1 MSEEKS
7 PFQRRVEAF
16 EDNLEEAMRELME
29 ATFTSDIASG
39 EMTADDRDQLD
50 TELIELIRL
59 WRRLHPLEDELGER
73 SEG

>member
-29 ATFTSDIASG
+29 ALFISDIASG